1 MATRSKAK
9 ALVRAENKDRRPKA
23 IAKYIR
29 ISPSKVHVVLDLI
42 RGRDYNEAVA
52 ILKTTAKAASE
63 PVLKCLNS
71 AAANAEVNLGKNKD
85 TLYVAEG
92 FADQGPTLKR
102 RQPVSRGRGYRILK
116 RTSHITVILDERA
129 YRRGLIR
136 DKKLINTD

>member
-9 ALVRAENKDRRPKA
+9 ALVREENKDKRPKA

-42 RGRDYNEAVA
+42 RGANYKDAVA
-52 ILKTTAKAASE
+52 ILQTTSKAAAE

-71 AAANAEVNLGKNKD
+71 AAANAEVNLGMNKD
-85 TLYVAEG
+85 TLYVAEC

-102 RQPVSRGRGYRILK
+102 MQPVSRGRGYRILK

-129 YRRGLIR
+129 
-136 DKKLINTD
+136 

>member
-29 ISPSKVHVVLDLI
+29 ISPSKAQVVLDLI

-71 AAANAEVNLGKNKD
+71 AAANAEVNLGMNKE
-85 TLYVAEG
+85 TLYVAEC

-102 RQPVSRGRGYRILK
+102 MQPVSRGRGYRILK

-129 YRRGLIR
+129 
-136 DKKLINTD
+136 

>member
-23 IAKYIR
+23 IAKYHR
-29 ISPSKVHVVLDLI
+29 ISPSKVQVVLDLI

-71 AAANAEVNLGKNKD
+71 AAANAEVNLGMNKD
-85 TLYVAEG
+85 TLYVAEC

-102 RQPVSRGRGYRILK
+102 MQPVSRGRGYRILK

-129 YRRGLIR
+129 
-136 DKKLINTD
+136 

>member
-9 ALVRAENKDRRPKA
+9 ALDRAQNKDRRPKA

-42 RGRDYNEAVA
+42 RGKGYNDAVA
-52 ILKTTAKAASE
+52 ILKTTQKAASE

-71 AAANAEVNLGKNKD
+71 AAANAEVNLGMNKE
-85 TLYVAEG
+85 TLFVAEC

-102 RQPVSRGRGYRILK
+102 MQPVSRGRGYRILK

-129 YRRGLIR
+129 
-136 DKKLINTD
+136 

>member
-29 ISPSKVHVVLDLI
+29 ISPSKVQVVLDLI
-42 RGRDYNEAVA
+42 RGKDYKDAVA

-71 AAANAEVNLGKNKD
+71 AAANAEVNLGMNKE
-85 TLYVAEG
+85 TLYVAEC

-102 RQPVSRGRGYRILK
+102 MQPVSRGRGYRILK

-129 YRRGLIR
+129 
-136 DKKLINTD
+136 

>member
-9 ALVRAENKDRRPKA
+9 AKVREQNKDRRPKA

-42 RGRDYNEAVA
+42 RGHDYNEAVA
-52 ILKTTAKAASE
+52 ILKTTQKAACE

-71 AAANAEVNLGKNKD
+71 AAANAEVNLGMNKE
-85 TLYVAEG
+85 TLYVAECY
-92 FADQGPTLKR
+92 ADQGPTLKR
-102 RQPVSRGRGYRILK
+102 MQPVSRGRGYRILK

-129 YRRGLIR
+129 
-136 DKKLINTD
+136 

>member
-9 ALVRAENKDRRPKA
+9 AEVRKANKDRRPKA

-42 RGRDYNEAVA
+42 RGKDYSDAVA
-52 ILKTTAKAASE
+52 ILKTTQKAASE

-71 AAANAEVNLGKNKD
+71 AAANAEVNLGMNKD
-85 TLYVAEG
+85 TLYVAEC

-102 RQPVSRGRGYRILK
+102 MQPVSRGRGYRILK

-129 YRRGLIR
+129 
-136 DKKLINTD
+136 

>member
-9 ALVRAENKDRRPKA
+9 ALVRADNKDRRPKA

-52 ILKTTAKAASE
+52 ILKTTAKAATE

-71 AAANAEVNLGKNKD
+71 AAANAEVNNGMNKD
-85 TLYVAEG
+85 NLYVAEC

-102 RQPVSRGRGYRILK
+102 MQPVSRGRGYRILK

-129 YRRGLIR
+129 
-136 DKKLINTD
+136 

>member
-52 ILKTTAKAASE
+52 ILKTTAKAATE

-71 AAANAEVNLGKNKD
+71 AAANAEVNNGMNKD
-85 TLYVAEG
+85 HLYVAEC

-102 RQPVSRGRGYRILK
+102 MQPVSRGRGYRILK

-129 YRRGLIR
+129 
-136 DKKLINTD
+136 

>member
-42 RGRDYNEAVA
+42 RGVDYKNAVA
-52 ILKTTAKAASE
+52 ILKTTAKAAAE

-71 AAANAEVNLGKNKD
+71 AAANAEVNLGMNKD
-85 TLYVAEG
+85 TLYVAECY
-92 FADQGPTLKR
+92 ADQGPTLKR
-102 RQPVSRGRGYRILK
+102 MQPVSRGRGYRILK

-129 YRRGLIR
+129 
-136 DKKLINTD
+136 

>member
-52 ILKTTAKAASE
+52 ILKTTAKAATE

-71 AAANAEVNLGKNKD
+71 AAANAEVNNGMNKD
-85 TLYVAEG
+85 NLYVAEC

-102 RQPVSRGRGYRILK
+102 LQPVSRGRGYRILK

-129 YRRGLIR
+129 
-136 DKKLINTD
+136 

>member
-29 ISPSKVHVVLDLI
+29 ISPSKVQVVLDLI
-42 RGRDYNEAVA
+42 RGRDYNVAVA

-71 AAANAEVNLGKNKD
+71 AAANAEVNLGMNKD
-85 TLYVAEG
+85 TLYVAEC

-102 RQPVSRGRGYRILK
+102 MQPVSRGRGYRILK

-129 YRRGLIR
+129 
-136 DKKLINTD
+136 

>member
-9 ALVRAENKDRRPKA
+9 AEMRKANHDSRPKA

-42 RGRDYNEAVA
+42 RGKDYKQAVG
-52 ILKTTAKAASE
+52 ILKTTPKAACE

-71 AAANAEVNLGKNKD
+71 AAANAEVNLGMNKD
-85 TLYVAEG
+85 TLYVAEC

-102 RQPVSRGRGYRILK
+102 MQPVSRGRGYRILK

-129 YRRGLIR
+129 
-136 DKKLINTD
+136 